1 MSALS
6 SLSLRRPVLAV
17 VMSLVIVLF
26 GVIGLSRL
34 SVREYPAI
42 DPPVI
47 SVVTAYPGADPASIE
62 GQITEPLE
70 SEINT
75 TPGIKALTSTSR
87 QGLSTI
93 SVEFVLDTD
102 LERAANDLRDRVD
115 RARGLLPAD
124 IEPPVVQKQDA
135 NSEPIGY
142 IRVTSAAF
150 DLLKVTDVAD
160 NTIAEQ
166 LQTIDGVSQVLLY
179 GAQQYTMRLGLDPAL
194 MAAYG
199 VTPADVRA
207 AVQTQNVELPSGR
220 IESTLTEFSVRTLG
234 RLETPEEFG
243 ALILRQDGAQTV
255 RLRDVASVEVGPNE
269 LRQRSRFNGEDMVVL
284 AVQAQSG
291 ANQVSVINAVN
302 DRLPAI
308 LRDVPGGV
316 DVEFVYDATQF
327 VRASIAEVLQ
337 TIALAVLLVVLV
349 IFAFLRDWRTTLVPV
364 LVIPVSLVGAF
375 FLMYLLGFSINVL
388 SLLGLVLAIGLV
400 VDDAIVVTE
409 NIYAK
414 IEQGLPPL
422 EAGLVGIREIFFAV
436 IATTVALV
444 AVFVPILFISGLV
457 GVLFTEFALTLAG
470 AVIIS
475 SFAALTLTP
484 MIATRLLKR
493 RATPTWLYRVTE
505 PFFERLNTA
514 YARSL
519 DRFLRRR
526 WLAFPVVAGALGLSF
541 LFFAVLP
548 SELAPLEDRSFL
560 LAFSTGPEG
569 ASYEYMDDYNTRL
582 IDLVDRT
589 VPEKD
594 FMVTITSPQ
603 FGAAGSVNSAI
614 SLLGLAPVADRT
626 RTQAEIAGALQGG
639 AAGLTQATA
648 YVIQPETIQAGGGFG
663 GLPVQFV
670 LMNLDRSKIEAALPP
685 FLGAVFQ
692 DPTFVFAQ
700 SDLKFTSPEVRV
712 AIDRDRAQSL
722 GITPFELNQALQLA
736 LGGVRYDYFL
746 KDGRQYE
753 VVGQLQRPFRDVPA
767 DLAGIYVRTQGG
779 ETVPLGNFVEI
790 AEQGTPPQLFRYGR
804 LPSATVSAALAP
816 GYTVGDGVT
825 AMEAIAARVLDPSFS
840 TALTGSTDDF
850 AESTNSLFYVFGLA
864 LVLIY
869 LVLAAQFESFRD
881 PATILLTVPLALAGG
896 LGALWYVGQTV
907 NIFSQIGMIMLIG
920 LIAKNGILVVEFAN
934 QRRAAGR
941 SVAEAVREAAVARFR
956 PILMTS
962 ITTILGILPI
972 ALALGTGGTSRAA
985 MGTVVIGG
993 LVLGGFVTLYVV
1005 PAVYSYFTGA
1015 TVGAPLSDA
1024 GGAGSPGAR
1033 PPVPLATAPSG
1044 EIAS

>member
-1 MSALS
+1 MSTLS
-6 SLSLRRPVLAV
+6 SLSIRRPVLAV

-26 GVIGLSRL
+26 GVIGLTRL

-42 DPPVI
+42 DPPII
-47 SVVTAYPGADPASIE
+47 SVVTPYPGADPASIE

-75 TPGIKALTSTSR
+75 TPGIKTLTSTSR
-87 QGLSTI
+87 EGLSTI
-93 SVEFVLDTD
+93 SVEFVLGTD
-102 LERAANDLRDRVD
+102 LERAANDVRDRVD
-115 RARGLLPAD
+115 RTRGVLPAD
-124 IEPPVVQKQDA
+124 IEPPIVQKQDA

-142 IRVTSAAF
+142 IRVVSDTY
-150 DLLKVTDVAD
+150 DLLAVTDVAD

-166 LQTIDGVSQVLLY
+166 LQTIDGVSQVLIY
-179 GAQQYTMRLGLDPAL
+179 GSKEYTMRLWLDPAL

-199 VTPADVRA
+199 VTPADIRE

-220 IESTLTEFSVRTLG
+220 IEGTLTEFTVRTLG
-234 RLETPEEFG
+234 RLETPDEFG
-243 ALILRQDGAQTV
+243 DLILRQDGAQIV
-255 RLRDVASVEVGPNE
+255 RLRDVGTVELGPNE
-269 LRQRSRFNGEDMVVL
+269 LRQRARFDGEDMVVL

-291 ANQVSVINAVN
+291 ANQVSVINDVN
-302 DRLPAI
+302 DRLASI
-308 LRDVPGGV
+308 LKDVPSGIS
-316 DVEFVYDATQF
+316 VEFVYDATQF
-327 VRASIAEVLQ
+327 VRESIAEVIQ
-337 TIALAVLLVVLV
+337 TIGLAVLLVVLV

-375 FLMYLLGFSINVL
+375 FVMYLLGFSINVL
-388 SLLGLVLAIGLV
+388 SLLGIVLAIGLV

-414 IEQGLPPL
+414 LEQGMPAAQ
-422 EAGLVGIREIFFAV
+422 AGMLGIREIFFAV
-436 IATTVALV
+436 VATTVALV

-493 RATPTWLYRVTE
+493 RDEPTWLYRVTE
-505 PFFERLNTA
+505 PFFERMNGA
-514 YARSL
+514 YARGL
-519 DRFLRRR
+519 DTFLRRR
-526 WLAFPVVAGALGLSF
+526 WLAFPAVVVAAGLAGL
-541 LFFAVLP
+541 LFWSLP
-548 SELAPLEDRSFL
+548 SELAPLEDRGFL
-560 LAFSTGPEG
+560 VVFSTGPEG
-569 ASYEYMDDYNTRL
+569 ASYEYMDDYNSRF
-582 IDLVDRT
+582 IDLVEQN
-589 VPEKD
+589 VPERD

-614 SLLGLAPVADRT
+614 ALLGLTPAADRT
-626 RTQAEIAGALQGG
+626 RTQAEIAGTLQGQVG
-639 AAGLTQATA
+639 GLTQASA
-648 YVIQPETIQAGGGFG
+648 FVIQPETIQAGGDFG

-670 LMNLDRSKIEAALPP
+670 LMNLDRSKIEAVLPQ

-692 DPTFVFAQ
+692 NPTFAFAQ
-700 SDLKFTSPEVRV
+700 PDLKFTSPEVNV
-712 AIDRDRAQSL
+712 SIDRERARSL
-722 GITPFELNQALQLA
+722 GITPFEMNQALQLA

-753 VVGQLQRPFRDVPA
+753 VVGQLRRPFRDAPI
-767 DLAGIYVRTQGG
+767 DLTDIYVRTQTG
-779 ETVPLGNFVEI
+779 ESVPLGNFVEI
-790 AEQGTPPQLFRYGR
+790 SERGTPPQLFRFNR

-816 GYTVGDGVT
+816 GATVGDGVA
-825 AMEAIAARVLDPSFS
+825 AMEAIAAQVLDPTFS
-840 TALTGSTDDF
+840 TALTGPTDDF
-850 AESTNSLFYVFGLA
+850 AESSNSLYFVFGLA
-864 LVLIY
+864 LILIY

-896 LGALWYVGQTV
+896 LLALWYIGQTV

-934 QRRAAGR
+934 QRRAAGL
-941 SVAEAVREAAVARFR
+941 SIADAVREAAVARFR

-972 ALALGTGGTSRAA
+972 ALALGAGGTSRAP

-993 LVLGGFVTLYVV
+993 LLIGGFVTLFIV
-1005 PAVYSYFTGA
+1005 PAIYSYFTGPK
-1015 TVGAPLSDA
+1015 VGAISANGHPPTIHLEKHADFP
-1024 GGAGSPGAR
+1024 SPPAK
-1033 PPVPLATAPSG
+1033 AA
-1044 EIAS
+1044 